1 LNFGESSHY
10 FPQPR
15 IDRVFDEVEKGS
27 VDWGVVPVENS
38 LEGSVNITLDRLI
51 TTSLKIRAE
60 IFLRISQ
67 CLISSSESMKN
78 IKNIYS
84 HAQPLAQCQIWLKTN
99 LPNCILGETE
109 STTAAVQMVRGK
121 KMKRQ

>member
-1 LNFGESSHY
+1 MTIAFFGAEASFTHLAARLHFGDSSRY

-51 TTSLKIRAE
+51 TTLAE
-60 IFLRISQ
+60 NQGGNFS
-67 CLISSSESMKN
+67 
-78 IKNIYS
+78 
-84 HAQPLAQCQIWLKTN
+84 ADQPVPYFFDQKYK
-99 LPNCILGETE
+99 GY
-109 STTAAVQMVRGK
+109 
-121 KMKRQ
+121 

>member
-1 LNFGESSHY
+1 MHFGDSSRY

-51 TTSLKIRAE
+51 TTPLKIRAE
-60 IFLRISQ
+60 IYLRISQ
-67 CLISSSESMKN
+67 CLISSAKS
-78 IKNIYS
+78 IKDIKKIYS
-84 HAQPLAQCQIWLKTN
+84 HPAGLGSVSDVAQNQFAQLHTGRNGKHSRGGAN
-99 LPNCILGETE
+99 GAGEKE
-109 STTAAVQMVRGK
+109 
-121 KMKRQ
+121 